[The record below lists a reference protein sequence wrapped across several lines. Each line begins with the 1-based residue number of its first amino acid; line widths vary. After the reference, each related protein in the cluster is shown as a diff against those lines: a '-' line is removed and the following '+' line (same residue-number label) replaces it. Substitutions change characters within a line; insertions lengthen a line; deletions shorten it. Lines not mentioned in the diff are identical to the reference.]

1 MKKLTSKQHEEAF
14 SLFMQK
20 QFENENLG
28 IDPDDYP
35 DAYAEWEEAMSDEDY
50 NAHVDKFSD
59 FINSK

>member
-20 QFENENLG
+20 QFENENLTT
-28 IDPDDYP
+28 DPDDYP
-35 DAYAEWEEAMSDEDY
+35 DAYAEWKEAMSDDDH
-50 NAHVDKFSD
+50 NALVDKFSD